1 MPDTSEL
8 AGEVQDRWAG
18 MPTSVDLDKVKAY
31 GKAYAE
37 YILSRVAD
45 DLDRT
50 SNFSSARALRDKIDK
65 LRGE

>member
-1 MPDTSEL
+1 MVDTNTL
-8 AGEVQDRWAG
+8 ADEVQDRFAG
-18 MPTSVDLDKVKAY
+18 LPTSVDLEKVKEY

-65 LRGE
+65 LREG